1 MNYLVGGLRERDFS
15 FLLWLQFDTIV
26 DQMVVS
32 KEFQG
37 SGSCAVLRGSEWGLM
52 FGVIFP

>member
-1 MNYLVGGLRERDFS
+1 MNYLLGGLRERDFS
-15 FLLWLQFDTIV
+15 FLLCLQFDTIV

-37 SGSCAVLRGSEWGLM
+37 CGSCALLRGSKWGLM

>member
-15 FLLWLQFDTIV
+15 FLLCLQFDAIV
-26 DQMVVS
+26 DQVVVS

-37 SGSCAVLRGSEWGLM
+37 CGSCAVLRRSEWDLM